1 MRRVVPVLLLS
12 LAACGGDGSQEVTD
26 AWARPTPEVATT
38 AAFYTTFENGTS
50 SDDRLTAVRADNR
63 CDAAELDRSSIV
75 DGMMQMRPADAD
87 DLTIRA
93 GESLVMEPGALHV
106 MCIGPSAPLVAGDEI
121 RLVFEFA
128 RAGSVEATAVVEDR

>member
-1 MRRVVPVLLLS
+1 MRRVVAVLLLS
-12 LAACGGDGSQEVTD
+12 LAACGGDGSLEVTD

-38 AAFYTTFENGTS
+38 AAFYVTFENGTS
-50 SDDRLTAVRADNR
+50 SDDRLAAVRVDDR
-63 CDAAELDRSSIV
+63 CDAAELHRSSIV

-93 GESLVMEPGALHV
+93 GESLVMEPGGVHV
-106 MCIGPSAPLVAGDEI
+106 MCIGPTAPLVAGDEI

-128 RAGSVEATAVVEDR
+128 QAGSVETTAVVEDR